1 MSERLFKVLARNERG
16 ELVSCNGGTQT
27 WTPGVKV
34 CAHDR
39 GPLVACHNGIHL
51 CRPEDLLHW
60 LNEVICPVTRR
71 SGERIIEVDK
81 VVVRWAVIGE
91 PLPTWNDRTARLFA
105 CDCAEWVLCLIENP
119 DPRSIDA
126 VRVSRLFAV
135 GKATAV
141 ELAAARAA
149 GDAAWAAA
157 WDAAWD
163 AGDTARAA
171 ASEYMAER
179 LMQYLDGEADDE

>member
-1 MSERLFKVLARNERG
+1 MSERLFKVLARNEKG

-34 CAHDR
+34 CAHGR
-39 GPLVACHNGIHL
+39 GPLVACNNGIHL
-51 CRPEDLLHW
+51 CRPKDLLNW
-60 LNEVICPVTRR
+60 LNEVICPVTRC

-81 VVVRWAVIGE
+81 VVMQWAVIGE

-105 CDCAEWVLCLIENP
+105 CDCAEWALSLLDKP
-119 DPRSIDA
+119 DPRSVEA

-141 ELAAARAA
+141 ELAAAYSAA
-149 GDAAWAAA
+149 LAAAYSASLAAA
-157 WDAAWD
+157 WVA
-163 AGDTARAA
+163 ARAA

-179 LMQYLDGEADDE
+179 LMQYLDGGADDG